1 MSNLNKVSGQSI
13 PVDVLMVK
21 QLGLLLVSRAETILD
36 QLKVPH
42 LTEEQIRSIRDTLY
56 SSGDYVCRCLTG
68 AAKTARRNRHS
79 ENGAAKTAQRK
90 RRSENGEAKTT
101 RRKRRSENGAA
112 AAVQR
117 KRHRNNV

>member
-42 LTEEQIRSIRDTLY
+42 LTEEQICSIRFGT
-56 SSGDYVCRCLTG
+56 SCIP
-68 AAKTARRNRHS
+68 AASTYDGVTPAP
-79 ENGAAKTAQRK
+79 RK
-90 RRSENGEAKTT
+90 RRSENGEAKTA
-101 RRKRRSENGAA
+101 RLHGKNGAA
-112 AAVQR
+112 KTVQ
-117 KRHRNNV
+117 